1 MDIKKGISYV
11 AFGFLFTLININLTF
26 NGATINIVPD
36 FLGWIL
42 FFLAYDKLGGYMENR
57 VYLKWGFLIM
67 AVFKGVLWILDFTG
81 GPELGYLG
89 TFFSLLALFLMYM
102 LFGALEKVSH
112 DFDPGR
118 EQTIYM
124 LKILNLTASVAFVV
138 VGLIMLITKAETL
151 VVVELVIGLAA
162 LVLAVYTTFVLFG
175 LRKAIQE
182 EA

>member
-26 NGATINIVPD
+26 NGATVNIVPD

-42 FFLAYDKLGGYMENR
+42 FFLAYDKLGSYMENR

-89 TFFSLLALFLMYM
+89 IFFSLLALFLIDR
-102 LFGALEKVSH
+102 K
-112 DFDPGR
+112 
-118 EQTIYM
+118 
-124 LKILNLTASVAFVV
+124 SVV
-138 VGLIMLITKAETL
+138 
-151 VVVELVIGLAA
+151 
-162 LVLAVYTTFVLFG
+162 
-175 LRKAIQE
+175 
-182 EA
+182 